1 MKAQIEVVSRAE
13 FDEWY
18 KEKVAAAANASS
30 GNPPA

>member
-1 MKAQIEVVSRAE
+1 MKAPIEVVSRAE
-13 FDEWY
+13 FDECC